1 MDSEIT
7 NSKPSLAYKGYAA
20 HVEYDPEGRI
30 LYGRVLDLRDI
41 ITFQSE
47 SVAEIEGEFHTSV
60 DEYLAFCNEQGI
72 EPAKPFS
79 GKLILRIPPE
89 THRAAMRAAVREH
102 KSLNAWL
109 TDVVAAAAKDLV
121 A

>member
-1 MDSEIT
+1 MKLLT
-7 NSKPSLAYKGYAA
+7 YKGYAGE
-20 HVEYDPEGRI
+20 VEYDPDERI

-47 SVAEIEGEFHTSV
+47 SAAEIEEEFQTSV
-60 DEYLAFCNEQGI
+60 DVYLAFCEEQGI

-89 THRAAMRAAVREH
+89 THRAAVVAAASEH

-109 TDVVAAAAKDLV
+109 AAVVERAARDEAMTP
-121 A
+121 